1 MAKKVTNKNQL
12 TKEEIQVFIDCRTSN
27 VNNLTVLGDI
37 EYRILQLE
45 EQKWEKKSS
54 IKETEEKYLS
64 HLETIKEKYGEID
77 IDLETG
83 KFTKI
88 AETPEAVT
96 K

>member
-1 MAKKVTNKNQL
+1 MAKKVANKNQL

-45 EQKWEKKSS
+45 EQKWDKKSE

>member
-1 MAKKVTNKNQL
+1 MAKKVTKENQIS
-12 TKEEIQVFIDCRTSN
+12 KEELQVFVDCRTSN
-27 VNNLTVLGDI
+27 INNLTVLGDI

-45 EQKWEKKSS
+45 EQKWEKKSE

-64 HLETIKEKYGEID
+64 HLETIKEKYGKID

-83 KFTKI
+83 KFTQV

>member
-1 MAKKVTNKNQL
+1 MAKKVTKENQIS
-12 TKEEIQVFIDCRTSN
+12 KEELQVFVDCRTSN
-27 VNNLTVLGDI
+27 INNLTVLGDL

-45 EQKWEKKSS
+45 EQKWDKKSE

>member
-1 MAKKVTNKNQL
+1 MAKKVANENQL

-45 EQKWEKKSS
+45 EQKWEKKSE

-64 HLETIKEKYGEID
+64 HLENIKEKYGEID

-83 KFTKI
+83 KFTKV

-96 K
+96 E